1 MKLSDALVQAEI
13 RNTPFAKAHIQT
25 MREQAIGQTNLG
37 AILDTGLLLPN
48 ELSAMKVL
56 GTRVSYTE
64 LLSESGQHHS
74 EHVAK
79 QLEKMQL
86 WLPKAGLLV
95 TILVLGSLIAS
106 ATYQLYL
113 TLI

>member
-1 MKLSDALVQAEI
+1 
-13 RNTPFAKAHIQT
+13 
-25 MREQAIGQTNLG
+25 
-37 AILDTGLLLPN
+37 
-48 ELSAMKVL
+48 SAMKAL

-64 LLSESGQHHS
+64 LPSESGQHHS
-74 EHVAK
+74 EHVAN
-79 QLEKMQL
+79 QREKMQPG
-86 WLPKAGLLV
+86 LPKAGLLV